1 MLRKNK
7 KSLNFFGQS
16 ARAAFVISVAF
27 LATAC
32 GSTTSNKNLRNYAGK
47 VKSLEY
53 YKDFTDY
60 ENPNQT
66 QPSAA
71 AADDNHDFFPP
82 ETHEPDPVTPG
93 EIPPNTAAGMPVEK
107 PAAVT
112 PATSAPTTP
121 IQKPAPIETPTA
133 PVPAPVPRPTVDI
146 TPAGPETPT
155 TPPRK
160 APRADTP
167 QSGDCRLSDKPCFP
181 VAGKASFTDD
191 FGARRSGGRRHAGN
205 DIFAAKLT
213 PVVAIEDG
221 IVDRADRSATNGSS
235 RLSGN
240 YIGINHG
247 NGVRSLYIHLNN
259 DSPGTNDGKGHGLMP
274 DIQVGT
280 HVKKGDLIGWVGNS
294 GNAETTPSHLHFEM
308 RVTNDKAAAKAGHKV
323 AYFPVN
329 PYSMLKEAEGNKM
342 ILSMALEY

>member
-1 MLRKNK
+1 MRTNQVLRKNK

-93 EIPPNTAAGMPVEK
+93 ETSPETSAGVSAEK

-121 IQKPAPIETPTA
+121 AQKPAPVETA
-133 PVPAPVPRPTVDI
+133 PAPAPAPRPTIDI
-146 TPAGPETPT
+146 TPASPETPT
-155 TPPRK
+155 SPTSPPRK
-160 APRADTP
+160 VPHADTP
-167 QSGDCRLSDKPCFP
+167 RSGDCRLSDKPCFP

-205 DIFAAKLT
+205 DIFAEKLT

-221 IVDRADRSATNGSS
+221 IVDRADRSASNDSS
-235 RLSGN
+235 RLSGTTSAS
-240 YIGINHG
+240 ITATAS
-247 NGVRSLYIHLNN
+247 VRCTS
-259 DSPGTNDGKGHGLMP
+259 T
-274 DIQVGT
+274 
-280 HVKKGDLIGWVGNS
+280 
-294 GNAETTPSHLHFEM
+294 
-308 RVTNDKAAAKAGHKV
+308 
-323 AYFPVN
+323 
-329 PYSMLKEAEGNKM
+329 
-342 ILSMALEY
+342 